1 MCNAARHEEPCTL
14 HTNPGHGSD
23 EKKRTVEGAVSS
35 LFCYRNTIKEMGI
48 MVKMAGYI
56 EDWPW
61 LDIPDF
67 TEEYE
72 KLNPEGIYLGVCV
85 RYTERRDM
93 DIRIYPD
100 GKIIVRAPLDA
111 DNSKIA
117 KFIREEE
124 NWIRKSFEELRNEAD
139 KNM

>member
-1 MCNAARHEEPCTL
+1 MCNAVGMKSRVPAYQS
-14 HTNPGHGSD
+14 GHGSD
-23 EKKRTVEGAVSS
+23 EETNCGKSYFFS
-35 LFCYRNTIKEMGI
+35 FCYRNTIKEMEI
-48 MVKMAGYI
+48 MVKMARYI

-67 TEEYE
+67 REEYE

-85 RYTERRDM
+85 RYTERRNM

-111 DNSKIA
+111 DNSEIA

-124 NWIRKSFEELRNEAD
+124 NWIRKSFRELQKEAD
-139 KNM
+139 KNVQ

>member
-1 MCNAARHEEPCTL
+1 
-14 HTNPGHGSD
+14 
-23 EKKRTVEGAVSS
+23 
-35 LFCYRNTIKEMGI
+35 

-72 KLNPEGIYLGVCV
+72 KLNPEGVYLGVCV

-111 DNSKIA
+111 DNSDIA
-117 KFIREEE
+117 KFIQEEE
-124 NWIRKSFEELRNEAD
+124 KWIREMFLELQKEAD
-139 KNM
+139 KKCN

>member
-1 MCNAARHEEPCTL
+1 MCNAVRHEDSCTL

-23 EKKRTVEGAVSS
+23 EKKRTVVGAVSS
-35 LFCYRNTIKEMGI
+35 LFCYGNTINEMEV

-72 KLNPEGIYLGVCV
+72 KLNPEGVYLGVCV

-93 DIRIYPD
+93 DISIYPD

-111 DNSKIA
+111 DNSDIA

-124 NWIRKSFEELRNEAD
+124 SWIRESFRKLQKETD
-139 KNM
+139 KNV

>member
-1 MCNAARHEEPCTL
+1 M
-14 HTNPGHGSD
+14 
-23 EKKRTVEGAVSS
+23 
-35 LFCYRNTIKEMGI
+35 EML
-48 MVKMAGYI
+48 VKMAGYI

-72 KLNPEGIYLGVCV
+72 KLNPEGAYLGVCV

-111 DNSKIA
+111 DTSDIA

-124 NWIRKSFEELRNEAD
+124 NWIRETFKEFQKETDRNV
-139 KNM
+139 